1 MSGETVAVLGVGVTL
16 MATILTFGFAFLGAH
31 RATLAP
37 LNDRMDQ
44 RMAGLEAALNDLRRH
59 VTDIDRRLSFAPFR
73 SQLIVGEPSKDRYVA
88 ASLGVRSGTR

>member
-1 MSGETVAVLGVGVTL
+1 

-31 RATLAP
+31 RATLAT
-37 LNDRMDQ
+37 LNDRVDGRMDRMDQ
-44 RMAGLEAALNDLRRH
+44 RMAGLEAALNELRRH